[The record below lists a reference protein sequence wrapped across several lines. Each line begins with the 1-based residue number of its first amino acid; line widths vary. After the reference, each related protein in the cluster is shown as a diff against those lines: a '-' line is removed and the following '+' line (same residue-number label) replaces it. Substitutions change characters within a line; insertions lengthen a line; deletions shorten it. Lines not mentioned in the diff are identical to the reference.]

1 MAVLKSY
8 TCSKC
13 AGVLNFDSDQE
24 FFECP
29 FCGTAFDVLDFHGE
43 EVMEQA
49 KSLLKKESFDAAR
62 EKYKAVLKYEPKN
75 FEAHLGVIL
84 CELNISS
91 PNSLEIPDLLP
102 EYDAVK
108 VRKTIL
114 NAKKNSDKSEA
125 LYFNK
130 MYELINIKAEA
141 ERLKTEEKELLSDKT
156 GREVNK
162 KLVSDY
168 QRERTLN
175 RIDFYPAIMC
185 GLFCIG
191 LFVAYAIY
199 DKFLDVQDENSEMIL
214 ILPFIVVILAF
225 AVIKIIDLVKDKNY
239 KPVDDIASSY
249 KGRIRLVFNRYNEE
263 YRRMR
268 ALYPAA
274 ERIKKIKEPEST
286 PADKT
291 PVSYEDIDPSEIVIC
306 SKCAAKLALNKDK
319 RVYQC
324 DHCGVA
330 YGISLFFGLPME
342 KALNALNTGYYD
354 DANQRFSNILMA
366 HPSDFEALLGRVL
379 CEGGWT
385 RISDIDL
392 TDDID
397 ESSFKAAQ
405 RRLEEAKQ
413 HASVH
418 NVPFFENVEKLISY
432 CEEYRKAKAKIS
444 EIDSEVNAFD
454 ANTAVMHEAFHGKD
468 FRLQREKE
476 RKDLVSKSY
485 PFQVRNKKIEGE
497 FRELRNSI
505 TAMRDDSVLCK

>member
-1 MAVLKSY
+1 
-8 TCSKC
+8 
-13 AGVLNFDSDQE
+13 
-24 FFECP
+24 
-29 FCGTAFDVLDFHGE
+29 
-43 EVMEQA
+43 
-49 KSLLKKESFDAAR
+49 
-62 EKYKAVLKYEPKN
+62 
-75 FEAHLGVIL
+75 
-84 CELNISS
+84 
-91 PNSLEIPDLLP
+91 
-102 EYDAVK
+102 
-108 VRKTIL
+108 
-114 NAKKNSDKSEA
+114 
-125 LYFNK
+125 
-130 MYELINIKAEA
+130 
-141 ERLKTEEKELLSDKT
+141 
-156 GREVNK
+156 
-162 KLVSDY
+162 
-168 QRERTLN
+168 
-175 RIDFYPAIMC
+175 
-185 GLFCIG
+185 
-191 LFVAYAIY
+191 
-199 DKFLDVQDENSEMIL
+199 
-214 ILPFIVVILAF
+214 
-225 AVIKIIDLVKDKNY
+225 
-239 KPVDDIASSY
+239 
-249 KGRIRLVFNRYNEE
+249 
-263 YRRMR
+263 
-268 ALYPAA
+268 
-274 ERIKKIKEPEST
+274 
-286 PADKT
+286 
-291 PVSYEDIDPSEIVIC
+291 
-306 SKCAAKLALNKDK
+306 
-319 RVYQC
+319 
-324 DHCGVA
+324 
-330 YGISLFFGLPME
+330 ME

-405 RRLEEAKQ
+405 RRLKEAKQ

>member
-1 MAVLKSY
+1 
-8 TCSKC
+8 
-13 AGVLNFDSDQE
+13 
-24 FFECP
+24 
-29 FCGTAFDVLDFHGE
+29 
-43 EVMEQA
+43 
-49 KSLLKKESFDAAR
+49 
-62 EKYKAVLKYEPKN
+62 
-75 FEAHLGVIL
+75 
-84 CELNISS
+84 
-91 PNSLEIPDLLP
+91 
-102 EYDAVK
+102 
-108 VRKTIL
+108 
-114 NAKKNSDKSEA
+114 
-125 LYFNK
+125 
-130 MYELINIKAEA
+130 
-141 ERLKTEEKELLSDKT
+141 
-156 GREVNK
+156 
-162 KLVSDY
+162 
-168 QRERTLN
+168 
-175 RIDFYPAIMC
+175 MC

-199 DKFLDVQDENSEMIL
+199 DKFLDAQDENSEMIL

-225 AVIKIIDLVKDKNY
+225 AVIKIIDLVKDNNY